1 MQTKA
6 KIFITLKDVT
16 ESGGGER
23 VCVNLANA
31 LQENG
36 FDISI
41 ISFYRSNTKPIYQ
54 LNGDIEIIYLAKGNI
69 SKNFIFKAFYKI
81 IYRFYL
87 SIKTCSII
95 AKAKIAIKQKSY
107 SKIRV
112 IANDGLFIPLL
123 KLKDIT
129 VLRIW
134 HMRAPIK
141 ERKILRLFDML
152 IVLSQKE
159 LYIWENYHSNIR
171 IIPNF
176 ISTNLI
182 QASDDYTLLKS
193 RGSQSNPDNNSNHKK
208 IILSIGSMG
217 SGDIKGFFRLIDIAK
232 ILKDIC
238 ANRFPS
244 LLNNW
249 EWVII
254 GNGKLKQD
262 YQKKIQQLE
271 LESFVRIEDFRNDI
285 DKAYKSSDIYALTS
299 HSEGFSMVLL
309 EASIFKLACISFD
322 IASGPSDIIAHER
335 SGYLIKDNDLQDFAL
350 KIFNL
355 MRDDLLR
362 RYMGDYARQ
371 YAMDKFSKEKIM
383 PLWLSAL
390 EC

>member
-1 MQTKA
+1 MRTKDT
-6 KIFITLKDVT
+6 KIFITLKDIT

-31 LQENG
+31 LQEIG

-41 ISFYRSNTKPIYQ
+41 ISFYHSNTKPIYQ
-54 LNGDIEIIYLAKGNI
+54 LNEDIEIIYLTKGNI
-69 SKNFIFKAFYKI
+69 SKNFVFKAFYKI

-87 SIKTCSII
+87 SLKTCSII
-95 AKAKIAIKQKSY
+95 AKAKISIKQKSY

-123 KLKDIT
+123 KLKDMA

-171 IIPNF
+171 VIPNF

-182 QASDDYTLLKS
+182 QYSNDYELRKS
-193 RGSQSNPDNNSNHKK
+193 LAQPSNHKK
-208 IILSIGSMG
+208 TILSIGSMG
-217 SGDIKGFFRLIDIAK
+217 RGDIKGFFRLIDIAK

-238 ANRFPS
+238 VNKFPR
-244 LLNNW
+244 LLHNW

-254 GNGKLKQD
+254 GNGELKGD

-271 LESFVRIEDFRNDI
+271 LEDFVRMEDFRNDI
-285 DKAYKSSDIYALTS
+285 ESSYKSSDIYALTS

-309 EASIFKLACISFD
+309 EASIFGVACISFD
-322 IASGPSDIIAHER
+322 IASGPSDIVLHDK

-350 KIFNL
+350 KTFNL
-355 MRDDLLR
+355 MQDDLLR
-362 RYMGDYARQ
+362 KCMGNCARQ
-371 YAMDKFSKEKIM
+371 YVVDKFSKEKIM

-390 EC
+390 E